1 MVWKLSV
8 FIDNTEIEKHYIEI
22 FEGFLGGELLLS
34 GKALEEE
41 GKKIYD
47 KLSDYKIGDVVQ
59 IKDFFKGKYSGVYEI
74 KHIELSTEVPAIYVF
89 KIGLKRR

>member
-1 MVWKLSV
+1 VSV
-8 FIDNTEIEKHYIEI
+8 VIDNIEIEKHYIEI

-47 KLSDYKIGDVVQ
+47 RLRDYRKGDVVQ

-74 KHIELSTEVPAIYVF
+74 QHIELSMEAPAIYAF
-89 KIGLKRR
+89 KIGLKRK